1 MSNLPNTL
9 QVANVPDSIPAS
21 SKRGLLKALVLL
33 GSAQEDKATREA
45 YWGQVFTPCV
55 WRTIFDSLFKVLT
68 PLESRYQ
75 AIVGRD
81 NLKAIYMEAKV

>member
-1 MSNLPNTL
+1 MSNLPNNL

-45 YWGQVFTPCV
+45 YWGQVCTPRV
-55 WRTIFDSLFKVLT
+55 
-68 PLESRYQ
+68 
-75 AIVGRD
+75 
-81 NLKAIYMEAKV
+81 